1 MTNSLKQLPK
11 TLPSQEEEP
20 LVAVLLGTSQDV
32 RLVFSEIGGQR
43 RGGFAPFPSAP
54 GLGNPAPRFWRSM
67 KCN

>member
-11 TLPSQEEEP
+11 TLPGQEGEM
-20 LVAVLLGTSQDV
+20 LVAVLLGYEP
-32 RLVFSEIGGQR
+32 RRAARFFEIGGQR

-54 GLGNPAPRFWRSM
+54 GLGNPAPRFSRGI